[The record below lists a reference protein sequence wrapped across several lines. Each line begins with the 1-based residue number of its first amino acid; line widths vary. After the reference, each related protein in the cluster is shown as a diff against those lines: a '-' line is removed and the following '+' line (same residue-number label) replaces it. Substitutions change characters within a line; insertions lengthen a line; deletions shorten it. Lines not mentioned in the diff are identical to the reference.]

1 MILEKIKTLIAT
13 QLSLEPNIIT
23 LKTRFKEDL
32 GLDSLDAL
40 ELAMEVEKIFNISIS
55 DVVLQNFKTV
65 EDIVVY
71 ITNNTS

>member
-1 MILEKIKTLIAT
+1 MILEKIKILIAN

-40 ELAMEVEKIFNISIS
+40 ELVMEVEKIFNISIS

-71 ITNNTS
+71 ITNNNS